1 MTAKTIAILGAGPTG
16 IEAALHAAHRGYDV
30 HVYEMDTVGAHVRRW
45 GHVTLFSP
53 WGLNRSQLGEA
64 MLREAGATLP
74 DADAFPT
81 GASYLS
87 EYLEPLATH
96 PLLAGR
102 VHSGTEVLG
111 VSRHDALKGQFVG
124 GRSTDNVGA
133 FWLHL
138 RAEQGER
145 FERADLVIDATG
157 AYRTANALGPGGLP
171 ARGESALTDDHLTRY
186 IPDVLGADEVR
197 YAGKRTLVVGAGY
210 SAITSLKTLH
220 ELKARHPGTQ
230 LTWLTWQA
238 EAPYEVLEDDVLP
251 QRKELAIFGNRAAA
265 GHVDGVTPLPGAW
278 ITSFYVHDTG
288 AIEVTL
294 ERPEG
299 PQTIVVDQL
308 VSNIGYK
315 PDTGLFRELQVHQ
328 CYASEGPMKLAASL
342 LASGGGGDCLAQTS
356 AGVETLLNPERGF
369 FVLGSKSYGRNS
381 SYLLRLGV
389 EQIQEIFDHLAT
401 QG

>member
-30 HVYEMDTVGAHVRRW
+30 HVYERGAVGAHIRQW

-53 WGLNRSQLGEA
+53 WGLNRSPLGEA
-64 MLREAGATLP
+64 MLRESGAALP
-74 DADAFPT
+74 DADTFPT

-87 EYLEPLATH
+87 EYLEPLAAH

-102 VHSGTEVLG
+102 IHSGTEALG

-124 GRSTDNVGA
+124 GRSANHVGA

-171 ARGESALTDDHLTRY
+171 ARGEFALTDDRLTRY
-186 IPDVLGADEVR
+186 IPDVLGEDEAR

-210 SAITSLKTLH
+210 SAITSLKALH

-230 LTWLTWQA
+230 LSWLTWQA
-238 EAPYEVLEDDVLP
+238 EAPYGSS
-251 QRKELAIFGNRAAA
+251 K
-265 GHVDGVTPLPGAW
+265 T
-278 ITSFYVHDTG
+278 TSCHS
-288 AIEVTL
+288 A
-294 ERPEG
+294 R
-299 PQTIVVDQL
+299 
-308 VSNIGYK
+308 
-315 PDTGLFRELQVHQ
+315 RWR
-328 CYASEGPMKLAASL
+328 
-342 LASGGGGDCLAQTS
+342 ASGTEQPRARSRASPPCPAH
-356 AGVETLLNPERGF
+356 
-369 FVLGSKSYGRNS
+369 GSRPFTPATPAPSRSPS
-381 SYLLRLGV
+381 SSLR
-389 EQIQEIFDHLAT
+389 DHKRSSSISS
-401 QG
+401 